1 MIFAIYSAAAKRRWR
16 YLAAKR
22 LWARP
27 RLPRLFWVIGLA
39 LLLVL
44 LAASVPR
51 LVRIERT
58 HSESVHGEEH
68 FPGKRRRGLSLDW
81 ESGVLRIFTE
91 EEYSVWEN
99 D

>member
-1 MIFAIYSAAAKRRWR
+1 MIFAIYSAAARRRWR

-27 RLPRLFWVIGLA
+27 RLPRLFWAIGLA
-39 LLLVL
+39 LLLTL
-44 LAASVPR
+44 LAVSLPR

-58 HSESVHGEEH
+58 HSESVQEEEH
-68 FPGKRRRGLSLDW
+68 FPGKRRRGVSLDW

-91 EEYSVWEN
+91 EEYAIPEN